1 MLPTD
6 LYDNELKIR
15 LHYFQ
20 PYRLF
25 EALNDSLDFNQLPE
39 ILKKYLK
46 DKYLI
51 DFKPR
56 KYKILFN

>member
-1 MLPTD
+1 MLPID
-6 LYDNELKIR
+6 LYDNELQIR
-15 LHYFQ
+15 LNYFQ

-25 EALNDSLDFNQLPE
+25 EALNDSLDLNQPAE
-39 ILKKYLK
+39 ILEKCLE

-56 KYKILFN
+56 KCKI